1 MLFVKTRKRVFLALL
16 VTMIVISSF
25 YGSVPAVHSSMHVET
40 VTDLFK
46 YVKEI
51 KFRIYTSSN
60 ESATIDFGY
69 EIIDEENI
77 DGQQTWKIEMFS
89 TIVEYG
95 NESRATLW
103 ISKDTGEP
111 IQVEAGGEILDASYA
126 GYMSS
131 WGLGMLE
138 AYAVNMWS
146 SMDAYEVTPF
156 GVDYIVTDMGT
167 ESVRYGPTTLSV
179 SKKNFTSSP
188 QVPEENR
195 TSGEYWVAQ
204 TEFGEM
210 MPYYKFEMPFHDKY
224 LCELISIEFHGEHV
238 TPDVTVGTP
247 EFTLSNLEIEPSSAE
262 VGDNVSI
269 SVKVDNV
276 GDESG
281 SYVLTLKIDGNVED
295 EKTVTLGPD
304 ESRTVSFD
312 YKTSD
317 DGTCSVAVNDLS
329 GTFTVTTPS
338 TQETE
343 TSARASLEEWSR
355 TFGGSGDDFGGP
367 VRETSDGGYII
378 AGYTYSLGAGEAD
391 VYLVKTDSQGWEEW
405 NMTFGGSEDDDG
417 YSVQETSDGGYI
429 IAGSTESFGA
439 GGWDVYLVKTDSQG
453 RERADEAIYAAQLV
467 QTESPSMVYT
477 GETLEVVLNVE
488 YEFSE
493 PTVIGPGIFDLEA
506 DEWIAEEDEVLTG
519 IGTRSYTFIISAP
532 SMEKTW
538 DLEARVWYQVD
549 EERLHDETGWN
560 VFFSID
566 VIEPESED
574 GGGIPGFM
582 YESVILGLLVSVVFM
597 SLRNPKGNTR
607 RPWFI

>member
-1 MLFVKTRKRVFLALL
+1 MLFVKTRKRVFLALF
-16 VTMIVISSF
+16 VTMIVLSSF

-40 VTDLFK
+40 ITDLFK

-51 KFRIYTSSN
+51 KFRIDNRFN
-60 ESATIDFGY
+60 ESNFLTMDFGY

-77 DGQQTWKIEMFS
+77 DGQQTWKIEFFS
-89 TIVEYG
+89 NVVPY
-95 NESRATLW
+95 NESRGALW

-111 IQVEAGGEILDASYA
+111 IQFEVDGEKIEPSLSYF
-126 GYMSS
+126 
-131 WGLGMLE
+131 GLGMLE

-156 GVDYIVTDMGT
+156 GVDYIVTDIGT
-167 ESVRYGPTTLSV
+167 ESVQYGPTTLSV

-210 MPYYKFEMPFHDKY
+210 MPYYKFEIPSRDNYH
-224 LCELISIEFHGEHV
+224 LVCELISIEFHGEHV

-247 EFTLSNLEIEPSSAE
+247 EFTLSNLVIEPSSAE

-304 ESRTVSFD
+304 ESRSVSFD
-312 YKTSD
+312 YNASD

-343 TSARASLEEWSR
+343 TSEEE
-355 TFGGSGDDFGGP
+355 
-367 VRETSDGGYII
+367 ETE
-378 AGYTYSLGAGEAD
+378 TTEEEE
-391 VYLVKTDSQGWEEW
+391 TQG
-405 NMTFGGSEDDDG
+405 
-417 YSVQETSDGGYI
+417 
-429 IAGSTESFGA
+429 
-439 GGWDVYLVKTDSQG
+439 
-453 RERADEAIYAAQLV
+453 
-467 QTESPSMVYT
+467 
-477 GETLEVVLNVE
+477 
-488 YEFSE
+488 
-493 PTVIGPGIFDLEA
+493 
-506 DEWIAEEDEVLTG
+506 
-519 IGTRSYTFIISAP
+519 
-532 SMEKTW
+532 
-538 DLEARVWYQVD
+538 
-549 EERLHDETGWN
+549 
-560 VFFSID
+560 
-566 VIEPESED
+566 
-574 GGGIPGFM
+574 GGGIPGFPF
-582 YESVILGLLVSVVFM
+582 ETIVLGLLMGILITFKMREKAIPNIARV
-597 SLRNPKGNTR
+597 
-607 RPWFI
+607 